1 MIKKYFP
8 EILWAKISQSF
19 FEDDCA
25 CENNPTLWTNA
36 HRDNIVQEED
46 CACVGLQQND
56 VKTVTSLRD
65 RIYQKPS
72 DMIEI
77 PLIDRFTLSITGNS
91 QGLLLL
97 NQVAEQVLHAFEQ
110 PVAIDNM
117 MAGLPYV
124 DTKSGI
130 QVVRQLISLGFLK
143 PADQDCACASEDDC
157 GCACATSQQD
167 CSPKIVTFSLTSWL
181 HLTDRCNLRCDY
193 CYLPHVREDMSPE
206 TGQAAIDATL
216 RSAIANG
223 FKQVKLKYAGGE
235 PLLRF
240 PLIVELQ
247 QYAQSLAV
255 QHGIALEGV
264 VLSNGTLLTPTMV
277 ETLKSLGLRLMISLD
292 GLGDH
297 HDLHRRYAGGRGSFA
312 DVAEAVD
319 LALANELTPNVSVTV
334 SSRTAEGLPDV
345 MAWIL
350 ERELPFSLN
359 FYRENELSASH
370 EDMRLD
376 EQKIINGMLAA
387 FKVVEDNLPRR
398 PFLGGI
404 IDRSNLSASHTHTCG
419 VGQNYLVFD
428 QHGQVA
434 KCQMQIRK
442 PITDVHVADPLAVI
456 RADQTGIQNIS
467 VEEKEGCKTCEW
479 KFWCA
484 GGCPL
489 ATYRATGR
497 YDVKSPNCNIY
508 KALFPEALRLEGLRL
523 LKYQDDPEVVHK
535 IVA

>member
-1 MIKKYFP
+1 MKNSP
-8 EILWAKISQSF
+8 ELIWARNSQPF
-19 FEDDCA
+19 LEEDDCA
-25 CENNPTLWTNA
+25 CASSSALLTSSQGNSA
-36 HRDNIVQEED
+36 MQEED
-46 CACVGLQQND
+46 CACVGGAQSCVDLVVRSLGGTYQQ
-56 VKTVTSLRD
+56 SPH
-65 RIYQKPS
+65 I
-72 DMIEI
+72 IGI
-77 PLIDRFTLSITGNS
+77 PLAEKFTVYAAGDS
-91 QGLLLL
+91 QGLLIL
-97 NQVAEQVLHAFEQ
+97 NQTAEQILRLFEK
-110 PVAIDNM
+110 PASIENAAARLAI
-117 MAGLPYV
+117 GKEY
-124 DTKSGI
+124 GI
-130 QVVRQLISLGFLK
+130 QIASHLASRGFLK
-143 PADQDCACASEDDC
+143 PVENYSDRVSSEE
-157 GCACATSQQD
+157 D
-167 CSPKIVTFSLTSWL
+167 CSPSSPLTSWL

-193 CYLPHVREDMSPE
+193 CYLPHVREDMTSK
-206 TGQAAIDATL
+206 TGRAAIDATF
-216 RSAIANG
+216 RSALANG

-240 PLIVELQ
+240 PLIVELHR
-247 QYAQSLAV
+247 YAQSSAEE
-255 QHGIALEGV
+255 HGIVLEGV
-264 VLSNGTLLTPTMV
+264 VLSNGTLLTAEMI

-292 GLGDH
+292 GLGAH
-297 HDLHRRYAGGRGSFA
+297 HDMHRRYAGGRGSFA

-319 LALANELTPNVSVTV
+319 LALANGLTPNISVTV
-334 SSRTAEGLPDV
+334 SSRTAAGLPDV

-359 FYRENELSASH
+359 FYRENDLSASH

-376 EQKIINGMLAA
+376 EQKIISGMLAA
-387 FKVVEDNLPRR
+387 FKVIEDNLPRR

-404 IDRSNLSASHTHTCG
+404 IDRANLSVSHTHTCG

-428 QHGQVA
+428 QNGQVA
-434 KCQMQIRK
+434 KCQMHIRK

-456 RADQTGIQNIS
+456 RADQIGIQNVS

-479 KFWCA
+479 KYWCA

-523 LKYQDDPEVVHK
+523 LKYQDDPEVVQK